1 MEFKNKMKDSPT
13 YPIAS
18 LKSNKENFRYGFG
31 TTSGNLK
38 IVEHSFVEVRG
49 ERKVYNLG
57 FGDYNIKTG
66 AFVDDEVFNNGD
78 ARLILNSVLSTVPNF
93 FQNNPDDAL
102 IVQGSDSSEEFS
114 EKCKST
120 CKKKC
125 NDQCK
130 KQHQRIRI
138 YCNYLD
144 KNFEKLIKIYIF
156 FGLPLE
162 DGSDFEQYIP
172 GKSYKSVLIYKKK

>member
-1 MEFKNKMKDSPT
+1 MTGNPT
-13 YPIAS
+13 YK
-18 LKSNKENFRYGFG
+18 LFDLVLEEENFQYGFM
-31 TTSGNLK
+31 TPSGNWK
-38 IVEHSFVEVRG
+38 IVGHSYVETRG

-57 FGDYNIKTG
+57 FGDYNLKTK

-78 ARLILNSVLSTVPNF
+78 ARLILNTVLSTVPLF
-93 FQNNPDDAL
+93 FNIKPNDAL
-102 IVQGSDSSEEFS
+102 IVQGSDSSTEFS

-125 NDQCK
+125 RDQCK

-144 KNFEKLIKIYIF
+144 KNFEKLIKNYIF